1 MLKQGKSVSQQVKI
15 SLEIDVLKNWFD
27 HPVTK
32 IILNE
37 LANRQEREQT
47 NFLKIPL
54 DSEPYVIERRLY
66 KLAGRTEIMRQI
78 QDYEWIKEVLLEDRV
93 EWIAK

>member
-1 MLKQGKSVSQQVKI
+1 MSQQVKI
-15 SLEIDVLKNWFD
+15 SLEIDVLRNWFAD
-27 HPVTK
+27 PLTK

-66 KLAGRTEIMRQI
+66 RLAGRTEIMRQI
-78 QDYEWIKEVLLEDRV
+78 QDYDWIKDTLLEDRV
-93 EWIAK
+93 EWIVK